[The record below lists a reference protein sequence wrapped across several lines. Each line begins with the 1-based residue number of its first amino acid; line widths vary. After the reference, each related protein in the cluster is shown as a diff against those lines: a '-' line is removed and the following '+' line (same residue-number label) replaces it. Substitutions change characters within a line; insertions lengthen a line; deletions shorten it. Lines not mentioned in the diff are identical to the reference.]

1 MTLRPALFQE
11 FPEIV
16 AGMSMRQGGVP
27 GSPFGMNLSYR
38 VGDDPA
44 RVHENR
50 RAFFGSLEISLDH
63 LAIPSQVHS
72 AIVREVD
79 RAGEVPECDAL
90 LTGTRD
96 VALCVTVADCVPI
109 LLYAPARGVIGA
121 VHAGWRG
128 TSAGIVARAVERMH
142 ELFRVDPSD
151 LRAWLGPSASVCC
164 YTVGEDVA
172 LQFDPRFVARD
183 GRGILLDLKSAN
195 RHLLLAAGVQPER
208 IEVSPACT
216 IAESVRFHSYRR
228 DREASGRMMAVIVLR
243 LPPSAR

>member
-1 MTLRPALFQE
+1 MTLRPVLFQE

-16 AGMSMRQGGVP
+16 AAMSTRQGGVP

-38 VGDDPA
+38 VGDDPS

-50 RAFFGSLEISLDH
+50 AAFFGSLGIPLDR

-72 AIVREVD
+72 ATVRDVD
-79 RAGEVPECDAL
+79 RAGEYPECDAL

-128 TSAGIVARAVERMH
+128 TSAGILALAVERMR
-142 ELFRVDPSD
+142 ELFQVDPSD
-151 LRAWLGPSASVCC
+151 LRAWLGPSAAVCC

-172 LQFDPRFVARD
+172 SQFDPRFVARD
-183 GRGILLDLKSAN
+183 GRGVVLDLKSAN
-195 RHLLLAAGVQPER
+195 RHLLLSAGVKPER

-216 IAESVRFHSYRR
+216 ITESNRFHSYRR
-228 DREASGRMMAVIVLR
+228 DREASGRMMAVIALR
-243 LPPSAR
+243 PSPSAR